1 MSILLVRGIMRGK
14 RFRVLIWGFKMDG
27 TFVRRGADCS
37 KLSSEPERTNKN
49 RVTPAD
55 ASYGCA
61 V

>member
-1 MSILLVRGIMRGK
+1 ME
-14 RFRVLIWGFKMDG
+14 G

-37 KLSSEPERTNKN
+37 KLSSEPERTKKN

-55 ASYGCA
+55 ASCGGA